1 MHLPAHLLAQKL
13 HLVLLLGLHR
23 LDMDENMRT
32 ALQSLGLDPMLPAEE
47 QLLQGIAILHQWEK
61 TGQVTQFAEKNK
73 LTPLPKETLPVA
85 GIEWE
90 PFLMA
95 TITGDFVPLLPELL
109 FLLQGQQLLIPLHW
123 VPKAAAH
130 ALENPEI
137 WPYLKAVSGKKGM
150 ALLAYLPATS
160 EFLTPSPQHAD
171 PPDNL
176 ATLRHQLLQALAG
189 AGGHVFTRNVENIA
203 APPEIPWEESFA
215 MEVLELA
222 AIRTTM
228 ASPWNEEGIA
238 ALLPVAA
245 RSCPASL
252 FYRYSSYLWPETGY
266 YSQYWQP
273 VVQQFTAILDFR
285 KAMYSI
291 IPVG

>member
-13 HLVLLLGLHR
+13 HLTLLLGLHR
-23 LDMDENMRT
+23 MDMDENTHT
-32 ALQSLGLDPMLPAEE
+32 ALQSLGVDPILPVEE
-47 QLLQGIAILHQWEK
+47 QLLQGIAIVHQWEK
-61 TGQVTQFAEKNK
+61 TGQGIQVAEKDK

-90 PFLMA
+90 PFFIA
-95 TITGDFVPLLPELL
+95 TITGDFTPLLPELL
-109 FLLQGQQLLIPLHW
+109 FLLHGQQLLIPLHW
-123 VPKAAAH
+123 VPKAMAH
-130 ALENPEI
+130 ALEKPEI

-160 EFLTPSPQHAD
+160 EFLTPSPQHAN

-189 AGGHVFTRNVENIA
+189 AGGHVYTRNVENIV
-203 APPEIPWEESFA
+203 APPETPWEESFA

-238 ALLPVAA
+238 ALLVVAA
-245 RSCPASL
+245 RSCPESL

-266 YSQYWQP
+266 YSQHWQP
-273 VVQQFTAILDFR
+273 VVQKFTATLDFR
-285 KAMYSI
+285 KAMYDAI
-291 IPVG
+291 RIG